1 MSMAT
6 NEQLKAALT
15 EALLIIEAYA
25 SASVSYM
32 REDVA
37 DRVKE
42 SHINNILFKLTEVPV
57 EP

>member
-1 MSMAT
+1 MAT